1 MQYMATWES
10 RITCNETYVSGGSE
24 NYSNVTLTFQ
34 IRRLDYNMVGYSN
47 SGSAWWSIDC
57 DGQSSGYQ
65 YFTFNWGSTAPGVWW
80 TVGSYSFKI
89 PHNSDGSKTIS
100 YSAYYATTISP
111 SSFSASGS
119 SALTKIGR
127 YVNITLFNVSNI
139 SQTSVTV
146 NWNADAWCD
155 IVDYSLNGGSW
166 VNSIG
171 TSYSIGNLTP
181 GTKYTLKIR
190 LRRGDSKLYTESN
203 TISFTTIPIST
214 ISTSP
219 ITFNIGNSINLS
231 FSNYSYN
238 KSFLRLYQKNQDD
251 EWVLL
256 QEKTNIQASEYK
268 WDTSGFASTMYANT
282 PNSNTSEIKI
292 ICGTTLNNKEY
303 SNEYLGVANVTNSN
317 PTISNFTFKNT
328 DQKSSNMLGNTTSMI
343 TYYGNLRVTISNK
356 AVAKNAASILYYNIS
371 VSNGSN
377 VNLQKVDESTSAVYA
392 DFGNY
397 QTPGSYTIR
406 VEAVDSRGNI
416 SNLITK
422 NFVVYKYHNPTLTA
436 TITRVNNF
444 EKEMGITL
452 IGYISRVY
460 TTANKN
466 ALVSLRY
473 RYRENGGS
481 WSSYSSISAT
491 SSTVDDDFR
500 LTFTND
506 LFLTVDIAKS
516 YDFEFEI
523 KDKIQPIT
531 IKQSVGQG
539 IPIMCVSDAFTVL
552 INEAPTPENLQN
564 VNNLLVG
571 SDIIAR
577 YNNKQ
582 YAVMDSIYKKIMFS
596 EIEPENMMD
605 NSIWAQI
612 RATVTL
618 SG

>member
-1 MQYMATWES
+1 MATWES
-10 RITCNETYVSGGSE
+10 RITCNETYVSDGAE

-47 SGSAWWSIDC
+47 SGAAWWSIDC

-80 TVGSYSFKI
+80 TVGSYAFKI

-111 SSFSASGS
+111 ASFSASGS
-119 SALTKIGR
+119 STLTKIGR
-127 YVNITLFNVSNI
+127 YANITLFNVSNI

-155 IVDYSLNGGSW
+155 IADYSLNGGTW

-171 TSYSIGNLTP
+171 TSYSIGNLAP

-219 ITFNIGNSINLS
+219 ITFNIGDSINLS
-231 FSNYSYN
+231 FINYSYN

-256 QEKTNIQASEYK
+256 QEKTDIQAAEYN

-292 ICGTTLNNKEY
+292 ICGTTLNSKVY
-303 SNEYLGVANVTNSN
+303 SNEYLGVANVINSN
-317 PTISNFTFKNT
+317 PTMSSFVFKNT
-328 DQKSSNMLGNTTSMI
+328 DQTSANTLGNTTSMI
-343 TYYGNLRVTISNK
+343 TYFGNLRVTIDNK
-356 AVAKNAASILYYNIS
+356 AIAKNAASILYYNIS

-377 VNLQKVDESTSAVYA
+377 VNLQKVDESTSEVYA

-444 EKEMGITL
+444 EKEVGITL

-491 SSTVDDDFR
+491 SSIVDDDFR

-506 LFLTVDIAKS
+506 LFLTLDIAKS

-523 KDKIQPIT
+523 QDKIQPIT

-605 NSIWAQI
+605 DSIWAQI

>member
-1 MQYMATWES
+1 MATWES

-47 SGSAWWSIDC
+47 SGAAWWSIDC

-80 TVGSYSFKI
+80 TVGSYAFKI

-111 SSFSASGS
+111 ASFSASGS
-119 SALTKIGR
+119 STLTKIGR
-127 YVNITLFNVSNI
+127 YANITLFNVSNI

-155 IVDYSLNGGSW
+155 IADYSLNGGTW

-171 TSYSIGNLTP
+171 TSYSIGNLAP

-219 ITFNIGNSINLS
+219 ITFNIGDSINLS
-231 FSNYSYN
+231 FINYSYN

-256 QEKTNIQASEYK
+256 QEKTDIQAAEYN

-292 ICGTTLNNKEY
+292 ICGTTLNSKVY
-303 SNEYLGVANVTNSN
+303 SNEYLGVANVINSN
-317 PTISNFTFKNT
+317 PTMSSFVFKNT
-328 DQKSSNMLGNTTSMI
+328 DQTSANTLGNTTSMI
-343 TYYGNLRVTISNK
+343 TYFGNLRVTIDNK
-356 AVAKNAASILYYNIS
+356 AIAKNAASILYYNIS

-377 VNLQKVDESTSAVYA
+377 VNLQKVDESTSEVYA

-444 EKEMGITL
+444 EKEVGITL

-491 SSTVDDDFR
+491 SSIVDDDFR

-506 LFLTVDIAKS
+506 LFLTLDIAKS

-571 SDIIAR
+571 SDIVAR

-605 NSIWAQI
+605 DSIWAQI